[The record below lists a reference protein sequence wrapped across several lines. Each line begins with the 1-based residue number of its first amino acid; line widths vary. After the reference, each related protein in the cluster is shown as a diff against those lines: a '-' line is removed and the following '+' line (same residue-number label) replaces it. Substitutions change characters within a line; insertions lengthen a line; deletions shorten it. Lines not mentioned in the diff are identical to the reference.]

1 MRGEIVTLL
10 NLRDLT
16 LVHRYATPT
25 NAVGAGESWI
35 PVRGW
40 MVDLKAIYLVSDK
53 IVPFIKVIK

>member
-16 LVHRYATPT
+16 LVHRYATT
-25 NAVGAGESWI
+25 NAVGAGES
-35 PVRGW
+35 W

-53 IVPFIKVIK
+53 IVPFIK